1 MIDFN
6 EALKKLK
13 AEIPDE
19 IKGIKEYSELS
30 KSAKENGHDEWAGM
44 LRDMAHEECTHAKH
58 IMYILDKNNISY
70 SEYAAAYD
78 EAKAQLDSL

>member
-6 EALKKLK
+6 EVLKKLK

-30 KSAKENGHDEWAGM
+30 KAARENGHDEWAGM

-70 SEYAAAYD
+70 SEYAQAYND
-78 EAKAQLDSL
+78 AKNTLDNI

>member
-1 MIDFN
+1 MIDLN
-6 EALKKLK
+6 EILKKLK

-30 KSAKENGHDEWAGM
+30 KAARENNHDEWAGM
-44 LRDMAHEECTHAKH
+44 LWDMAHEEYTHAKH

-70 SEYAAAYD
+70 SEYIQPYND
-78 EAKAQLDSL
+78 AKNIMDNI